1 VSASSIAAT
10 AVNVAQTVVAEI
22 EGEKITSEQV
32 EKSIAAELTNLQ
44 EPIYNLKRQRLDA
57 MINERLVFRKP
68 SFLSAGASDV
78 CGVGSALR

>member
-57 MINERLVFRKP
+57 MINERPVFRKP